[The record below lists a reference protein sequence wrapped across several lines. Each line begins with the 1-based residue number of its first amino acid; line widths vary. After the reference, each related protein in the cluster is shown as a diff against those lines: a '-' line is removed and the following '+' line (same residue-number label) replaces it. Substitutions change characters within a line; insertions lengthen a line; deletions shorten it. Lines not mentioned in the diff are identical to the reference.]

1 MTALQASLLAAGI
14 PRPLFY
20 VWSAII
26 LAICCV
32 GHVRIHRRYR
42 RFVFETE
49 ARLRHLEER
58 ADEYEARVDAE
69 VARMR
74 ADVDAYGTWSDA
86 NDRFFHHG
94 LVAVSHMIG
103 ARALPARRACATER
117 QSTQQ
122 RRMCET
128 AWRPKPTRPASR
140 ATSVRRAIHVQRRT
154 CQQPPASRAKLD

>member
-1 MTALQASLLAAGI
+1 MSMTAISLLAADI

-20 VWSAII
+20 VWSATI

-32 GHVRIHRRYR
+32 GHVTIHRRYR
-42 RFVFETE
+42 RFVSETE

-103 ARALPARRACATER
+103 ARALPTRRACATER
-117 QSTQQ
+117 RSTQE
-122 RRMCET
+122 RRTHET
-128 AWRPKPTRPASR
+128 AWRPKPTRAANR
-140 ATSVRRAIHVQRRT
+140 ATSVRPAIHVQRRT
-154 CQQPPASRAKLD
+154 CP